1 MKGLRQTVANL
12 FQGLGGLKVRRE
24 PEGIFSRS
32 VHGRVRARDFGSIP
46 GHAGRNAK
54 HTPSD
59 ARKPSR
65 AASCLLRYPHRT
77 PAARIPLY
85 VDRMCVSDCVCVCV

>member
-32 VHGRVRARDFGSIP
+32 VHGLACVRVRACVRDFGSIL
-46 GHAGRNAK
+46 GYAGRNAK
-54 HTPSD
+54 HTRSD
-59 ARKPSR
+59 AR
-65 AASCLLRYPHRT
+65 
-77 PAARIPLY
+77 
-85 VDRMCVSDCVCVCV
+85 